1 MCGIRHSLGRVDT
14 AKNKPLTSC
23 LFVTDVCVLTSKITN
38 DNHHC
43 DYTRRV
49 EPSLR
54 IGYRSPNDRDLALTV
69 RDVIAVIHPYSIT
82 GRGSLSALAMTDM
95 TFCLAVKR
103 VDGDLIVTER
113 PVIPALVTVVRVIVV
128 RVLVAVLVAEE
139 RKGREN
145 APCLRLRTN
154 SLTPS
159 EEKGTTGRRLDPS

>member
-1 MCGIRHSLGRVDT
+1 M
-14 AKNKPLTSC
+14 NKPPTSC

-54 IGYRSPNDRDLALTV
+54 IGRRSPTTVTLLSV

-82 GRGSLSALAMTDM
+82 GRGSLSALAITEM
-95 TFCLAVKR
+95 TFCHTVKR
-103 VDGDLIVTER
+103 VDGDLTVTER
-113 PVIPALVTVVRVIVV
+113 PVIPARVTVVRVIVI

-145 APCLRLRTN
+145 APCLQLRTN